1 MAKCSADWS
10 SVLSAAS
17 RAAWSAAGT
26 AFSRAAE
33 KRAECLADSSAVCL
47 EALRA
52 VRPVARSA
60 DLTAAS
66 MAENWAECSAGRTTA
81 GRLRARL
88 TFGSKGVYIEQ
99 GVSIEPCPGTFS
111 TNPQKTTTEVKR
123 S

>member
-1 MAKCSADWS
+1 MAKCSADWL

-47 EALRA
+47 EAALRA

-66 MAENWAECSAGRTTA
+66 MAEN
-81 GRLRARL
+81 
-88 TFGSKGVYIEQ
+88 
-99 GVSIEPCPGTFS
+99 
-111 TNPQKTTTEVKR
+111 
-123 S
+123 

>member
-1 MAKCSADWS
+1 MYSPLRTWLNARLIRQLHTGLSRWKMAKCSADDWS

-26 AFSRAAE
+26 AFSRAE
-33 KRAECLADSSAVCL
+33 KRAECLADSSSAVCL

-88 TFGSKGVYIEQ
+88 T
-99 GVSIEPCPGTFS
+99 
-111 TNPQKTTTEVKR
+111 
-123 S
+123 